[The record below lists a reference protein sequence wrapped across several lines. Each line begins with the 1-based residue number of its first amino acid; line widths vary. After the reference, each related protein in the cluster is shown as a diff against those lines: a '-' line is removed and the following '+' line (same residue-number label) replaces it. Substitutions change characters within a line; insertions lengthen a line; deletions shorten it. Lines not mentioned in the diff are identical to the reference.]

1 MSRFAQSLESRTLFS
16 ATSTEAAV
24 LIGDVAQVRVSAVT
38 VRTDLRSAVS
48 VATSG
53 VNKVAADLKTSTTSS
68 NRATNAG
75 LLRTLRIDELST
87 FATLRA
93 DQTGLLVVSTA
104 LSARA
109 AADAR
114 ALLLHPTNTTIQ
126 ARVAADITALNT
138 EPAAQLATF
147 QAAAQNDVIGTDLTN
162 LLDANPSNT
171 ALASDASAFQT
182 GGAAAVA
189 IGNVVTAAGSFTVT
203 VSALSTDVNSTTSGS
218 TIPNLV
224 GTFTG
229 QVTDGSHNQGLPS
242 NWTLVITTEGTDGSF
257 SGNLTTTANGNTT
270 SQTASATGTVSA
282 NGSFTL
288 VAIDPTTQQVAGSL
302 TGIVSGTTISGTLND
317 GMGGTGPFTLTK
329 Q

>member
-48 VATSG
+48 AATSG

-68 NRATNAG
+68 NRATNVG
-75 LLRTLRIDELST
+75 LLRTLRIGELST

-114 ALLLHPTNTTIQ
+114 ALLLHPTNTAIQ
-126 ARVAADITALNT
+126 ARVSADITALGT
-138 EPAAQLATF
+138 EPAARLATF
-147 QAAAQNDVIGTDLTN
+147 QADATSDLIGTALSN
-162 LLDANPSNT
+162 LVNANSSNT
-171 ALASDASAFQT
+171 ALAGDATVFQN

-189 IGNVVTAAGSFTVT
+189 IGNVVTAAGTFTVT
-203 VSALSTDVNSTTSGS
+203 ISTLSTDVTTTTGS

-229 QVTDGSHNQGLPS
+229 QVTDGSHNEGLPS
-242 NWTLVITTEGTDGSF
+242 NWTLVITSEGTDGSF
-257 SGNLTTTANGNTT
+257 SGTLTTTANGNTT
-270 SQTASATGTVSA
+270 SDTAPVTGSVAA

-288 VAIDPTTQQVAGSL
+288 TGAGGSL
-302 TGIVSGTTISGTLND
+302 SGTVSGTTISGTLDD
-317 GMGGTGPFTLTK
+317 GAPVSLTK